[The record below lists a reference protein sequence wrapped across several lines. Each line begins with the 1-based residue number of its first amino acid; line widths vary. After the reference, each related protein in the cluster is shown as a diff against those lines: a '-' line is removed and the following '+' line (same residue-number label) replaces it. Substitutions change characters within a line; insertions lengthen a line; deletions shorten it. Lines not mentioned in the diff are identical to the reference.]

1 MQLHV
6 VNFMRHNVFFSSQL
20 QVAQITKDDLQLLGV
35 TAMFIASK
43 FEEIYPPSVGE
54 FAFITADTYSEER
67 I

>member
-1 MQLHV
+1 
-6 VNFMRHNVFFSSQL
+6 MRHNVFFSSQL